1 MLSTEPQLVADY
13 ADTGLIRYVYYPML
27 DHGPTQKTYE
37 AAECA
42 GEQDAEAFWTIHD
55 LFYQEQ
61 NSLWSADTNLYVD
74 FAQRAGVAD
83 IDRFRQCLDSGQYA
97 DKAIELDRTRRA
109 ESIRLR
115 PSFAINGQLIPGAQS
130 YEQLSQLIDGALAQ
144 Q

>member
-27 DHGPTQKTYE
+27 DHAPTQKAYE

-42 GEQDAEAFWTIHD
+42 GQQDAQTFWTIHD
-55 LFYQEQ
+55 LLYEEQ
-61 NSLWSADTNLYVD
+61 NSLWSADSDVYVD

-83 IDRFRQCLDSGQYA
+83 LDQFRQCLDSGQFA
-97 DKAIELDRTRRA
+97 DKAIELDRARRA

-115 PSFAINGQLIPGAQS
+115 PTFDIGGQLIPGAQS
-130 YEQLSQLIDGALAQ
+130 YEELSQRIDAALAQ
-144 Q
+144 